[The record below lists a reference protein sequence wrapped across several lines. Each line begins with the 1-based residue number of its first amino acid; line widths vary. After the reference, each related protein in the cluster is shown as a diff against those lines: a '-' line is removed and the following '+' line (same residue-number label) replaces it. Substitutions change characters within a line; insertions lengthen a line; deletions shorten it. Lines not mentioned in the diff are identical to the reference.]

1 MLPASNITVRV
12 ELRPGEIQFRQNLAT
27 TEWIDVGNR
36 SREFLVEL
44 ASAPM
49 AYWLWN
55 FKRCLLLLQLS
66 IASQLL

>member
-1 MLPASNITVRV
+1 MLPASNITVQ
-12 ELRPGEIQFRQNLAT
+12 LRPGEIQFRQNLAT
-27 TEWIDVGNR
+27 TEWMDVGNR
-36 SREFLVEL
+36 SRDFLVEL

-55 FKRCLLLLQLS
+55 FKRCLPPLQLS